1 MKIIDILDDL
11 SLPLPQRRE
20 GIFKQGK
27 VYLELGK
34 FAGTYYRDNSPKL
47 LQFELLFITQE
58 AWNEEAQQS
67 EMRYSGVS
75 FNPNKMVQEH
85 QFSSRFPWDYYI
97 GSSLQPNA
105 TALLHVYELT
115 YEVYVELMR
124 QLNTPFNVS
133 LNYPGGNF

>member
-1 MKIIDILDDL
+1 MIKFKKSEYRLNYQNRIMKIIDILDDL

-85 QFSSRFPWDYYI
+85 QFSSRFPL
-97 GSSLQPNA
+97 G
-105 TALLHVYELT
+105 LLHWFKSSTERNSPTSCL
-115 YEVYVELMR
+115 
-124 QLNTPFNVS
+124 
-133 LNYPGGNF
+133 